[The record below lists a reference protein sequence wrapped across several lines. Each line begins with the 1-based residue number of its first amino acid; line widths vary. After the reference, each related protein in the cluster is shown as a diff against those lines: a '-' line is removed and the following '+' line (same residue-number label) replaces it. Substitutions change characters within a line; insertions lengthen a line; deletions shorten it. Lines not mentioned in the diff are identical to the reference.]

1 MTLPH
6 AGDTFPKAFGPPQDN
21 KTGQVSPDMKRV
33 VAQVRALHRLEPAT
47 NDHLAALRVAL
58 SVAAPS
64 LLLLA
69 AGRTDLIIYAVFGAL
84 TGMYGRLEPHQLRLR
99 HQGQGALVLLSG
111 VAVGVTLSINHIHSW
126 WLVAVE
132 AILAGVGSV
141 YSDRV
146 RLKPNGP
153 FFGILA
159 LGACA
164 SVPTTVPWY
173 AALLIA
179 AASSA
184 FSILIGFSGWVRQRA
199 WEAGATRNVPSRS
212 AAGQREL
219 TVHAARYV
227 LAVGAAGT
235 VGVLSGSGHPHW
247 AMAAAAVPLAGA
259 DLPSSVRRGIHR
271 IVGTLLGLVVT
282 AVVIL
287 PGPWALAALYPAF
300 QEPVHQ
306 ATVLALLV
314 ILFQFATEL
323 FMTRHY
329 GLAMVWFTPVIL
341 LMTQLAAPTEPQVLI
356 LERAVETLVGALLGI
371 LVVVAV
377 RRPGARTRTALPG
390 LLRLPRRPRH

>member
-1 MTLPH
+1 
-6 AGDTFPKAFGPPQDN
+6 
-21 KTGQVSPDMKRV
+21 MKRV
-33 VAQVRALHRLEPAT
+33 VDQVRALHRLEPAT

-58 SVAAPS
+58 GVAAPS
-64 LLLLA
+64 LVLLA
-69 AGRTDLIIYAVFGAL
+69 LGRTDLIIYAVFGAL
-84 TGMYGRLEPHQLRLR
+84 TGMYGRSEPHQLRLR
-99 HQGQGALVLLSG
+99 HQGQAALVLLCG
-111 VAVGVTLSINHIHSW
+111 VAVGITLSINHLHSW

-132 AILAGVGSV
+132 ATLAGVGSV

-164 SVPTTVPWY
+164 SVPVAVPWHV
-173 AALLIA
+173 AMLIA
-179 AASSA
+179 GGSA
-184 FSILIGFSGWVRQRA
+184 VFSMAVGFSGWIRRRS
-199 WEAGATRNVPSRS
+199 WEPGATRAVPSPTP
-212 AAGQREL
+212 AGRREL
-219 TVHAARYV
+219 LVHAARYV

-259 DLPSSVRRGIHR
+259 DLPSRVRRGIHR
-271 IVGTLLGLVVT
+271 IVGTFLGLAVT
-282 AVVIL
+282 AVVLL
-287 PGPWALAALYPAF
+287 PAPWTLAGLYPAF
-300 QEPVHQ
+300 QEPARHAQ
-306 ATVLALLV
+306 VLALLV

-341 LMTQLAAPTEPQVLI
+341 LMTQLASPAEPGVLI

-377 RRPGARTRTALPG
+377 RRSGPQAGTGFEGPVQLPG
-390 LLRLPRRPRH
+390 VALRLGFARRSRH